1 MRVLMICPELPRSD
15 RPGTMAPGARQ
26 IDSLRKLGLSIDV
39 VDMRGIPKL
48 KYLQVI
54 PRVRSLAKRADVIHA
69 HFGFCGWLGLL
80 SPKGAGAHAP
90 LVISFMGSDLLGSPK
105 NPQGDL
111 RWFSKV
117 MVCANKRLAYK
128 ASQIIVKSQQ
138 MADVIAPAPSTIIPN
153 GVNVESFRPMDREA
167 SRQKLGLPL
176 DKKLVLF
183 PGNPADP
190 RKGHQLASA
199 AVQHAAAGTGEPIDL
214 VPLWKVEPDQVA
226 VYMNAC
232 DVMVMTSLLEGSP
245 NVVKEAMACNVPI
258 IGVPVGD
265 VPQLLEGVLGCQLCD
280 RDPEQ
285 IGVAI
290 GNAFQVTEVGGREAV
305 FDRRLDLESVA
316 RRIVEV
322 YEKALGREIPL
333 PSRSR
338 GESIGVLSAC
348 HSG

>member
-26 IDSLRKLGLSIDV
+26 IESIRKLGLSIDV
-39 VDMRGIPKL
+39 VDMQGIPKL
-48 KYLQVI
+48 KYLQAI
-54 PRVRSLAKRADVIHA
+54 PRVRALAKRADVIHA
-69 HFGFCGWLGLL
+69 HFGFCGWLGWL
-80 SPKGAGAHAP
+80 SPKGAGVKAP
-90 LVISFMGSDLLGSPK
+90 LVVSFMGSDLLGSPK

-111 RWFSKV
+111 RWFSTV
-117 MVCANKRLAYK
+117 MVRANKRLAYK
-128 ASQIIVKSQQ
+128 ASQVIVKSQQ

-153 GVNVESFRPMDREA
+153 GVDVETFRPMDREA
-167 SRQKLGLPL
+167 ARKELGLPL
-176 DKKLVLF
+176 NQRLVLF

-190 RKGHQLASA
+190 RKGHALASA
-199 AVQHAAAGTGEPIDL
+199 AVQHAAKTTGKPIDL

-232 DVMVMTSLLEGSP
+232 DVMLMTSLLEGSP

-258 IGVPVGD
+258 VGVPVGD
-265 VPQLLEGVLGCQLCD
+265 VPQLLDGVFGCQLCD

-285 IGVAI
+285 IGAAI
-290 GNAFQVTEVGGREAV
+290 VRGFQVAKAGGREAV
-305 FDRRLDLESVA
+305 FARRLDLESVA

-333 PSRSR
+333 PTSSR
-338 GESIGVLSAC
+338 GESFQGLSSC